1 MRQVF
6 ELEDLSV
13 SLDNVWGH
21 LRYYT
26 SGTNKNKFLTG
37 GDIDVIIKYK
47 ASDNLEI
54 EVYNQNLGTD
64 FDWNQITF
72 KLSLGNAIIK
82 FGNCSIESDIN
93 DLNYDGISVEYPIM
107 QQTLTLFAGVDTTTY
122 FSLSNPTIKAI
133 KLNGEKNDVEYSYLH
148 ISQDTK
154 SDRNEI
160 SLSGKCNDIKYYA
173 TVNVSD
179 VNDRNYLSLQKDN
192 FRLEYNNYD
201 DIRGG
206 VSGTTTFKKLKY
218 YLDDENKKFV
228 EFSDF
233 NFADNTSESWIDF
246 YTEFISSRLL
256 E

>member
-1 MRQVF
+1 MRQVL

-13 SLDNVWGH
+13 SIDNVYGQ

-26 SGTNKNKFLTG
+26 SGTNKDKFRTS

-54 EVYNQNLGTD
+54 ELYNQTLGNSLEGD
-64 FDWNQITF
+64 KITF

-82 FGNCSIESDIN
+82 FGNCSIGSDIN
-93 DLNYDGISVEYPIM
+93 SVDYDGISVECPIM
-107 QQTLTLFAGVDTTTY
+107 QQTLTLFTGVDTNTY
-122 FSLSNPTIKAI
+122 FNLSNPTIKAI
-133 KLNGEKNDVEYSYLH
+133 KLSGEKNDVEYSYLH

-160 SLSGKCNDIKYYA
+160 SLGGKCNDIKYYA
-173 TVNVSD
+173 AVNVSD

-192 FRLEYNNYD
+192 FRLEYKNYD
-201 DIRGG
+201 DTSG
-206 VSGTTTFKKLKY
+206 GTTIFKNIKY

-228 EFSDF
+228 ELNELNSD
-233 NFADNTSESWIDF
+233 SYIDF
-246 YTEFISSRLL
+246 YTEFI
-256 E
+256 